1 MRKLFIPLLAAL
13 ALPTALSAEP
23 IPKISDYELLSTR
36 GERFEFL
43 CPKERY
49 KEDGKNKKR
58 KLYKECWF
66 ELNEDHMNL
75 MDMQKIKRD
84 DEVIVI
90 AGKDKGKRGTVKR
103 VLENR
108 FVVSGVNMI
117 KRHTKPNPMAGN
129 QGGIVER
136 EAPIH
141 ASNVAIFNSETGK
154 ADRVGFQVK
163 EDGTKVRIYKST
175 QTQIDA

>member
-1 MRKLFIPLLAAL
+1 
-13 ALPTALSAEP
+13 
-23 IPKISDYELLSTR
+23 
-36 GERFEFL
+36 
-43 CPKERY
+43 
-49 KEDGKNKKR
+49 
-58 KLYKECWF
+58 
-66 ELNEDHMNL
+66 
-75 MDMQKIKRD
+75 MQKIKRD

-136 EAPIH
+136 EASIH
-141 ASNVAIFNSETGK
+141 ASNVAIFNQETGK
-154 ADRVGFQVK
+154 ADRVGFEVK

-175 QTQIDA
+175 QSQIDA